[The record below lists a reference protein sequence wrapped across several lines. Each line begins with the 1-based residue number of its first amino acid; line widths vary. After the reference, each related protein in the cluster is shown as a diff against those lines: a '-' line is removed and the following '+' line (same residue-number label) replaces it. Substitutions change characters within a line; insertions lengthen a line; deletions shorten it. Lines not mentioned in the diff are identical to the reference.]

1 MKQYCKFR
9 LKIILSGIFS
19 FVFIV
24 TITQNVVANTARYN
38 YFDKAL
44 TTVQDTLK
52 PKPIDNNLLINPSIT
67 IDTITLNVSKNSFDS
82 KVEYKAQDSAVLLIK
97 NRKIYL
103 YGKTEVEYQ
112 DILLKAP
119 TLEVNNASQILTAY
133 SKKDSLGY
141 PIERVLFS
149 QGETNF
155 QSDTMQF
162 NFKTQK
168 GLTKN
173 TYTEQGEMH
182 VFGKNIKKIDNTT
195 LFVQNGLFTTC
206 NLDEPHFAFRT
217 NKMKVINGK
226 FAISGPAHPE
236 FEGVPI
242 PIYIPFGIYPLSKKR
257 HSGLLPA
264 SFARN
269 EQFGLGFEGIG
280 YYKVINDYF
289 DVTLRGNVYSYGGYS
304 FNITPSYRM
313 NYRFNG
319 MLNFSYQVTK
329 GNFKGDPDFFKNK
342 SFQINWNHTVDQK
355 ARPGTNFSANVSAGS
370 SKYNT
375 FVTNDPRRNFQNQLN
390 SSITYSK
397 TWVGKP
403 YNLTLSANHSQ
414 NNASGLVNIS
424 LPDAGFTVS
433 TLYPFQK
440 KEFAG
445 TAKWYEKL
453 GVAYNGTFRNQVSFY
468 DSLFKFNKLI
478 DTMQWGAR
486 HSIPITLSLP
496 AFGPVVVAP
505 SISYDEVWIAQKNR
519 RSWNPLLKKVDTNST
534 KGIFRDKNIS
544 FGIGL
549 NTAVFG
555 TYQFKKSRVIALRHV
570 MRPGISINYKPD
582 LSKKYFYE
590 TQVNTEGDKF
600 RFSEYEGSL
609 MGSFSEGEYGGVAFT
624 LDNNLEMKL
633 RSKKDTGDAAIKKI
647 SLIDGFGM
655 NGGYNLIA
663 DSFNLSNFS
672 LYMRSNLFE
681 KINITASANLDPYQT
696 NSRGFRVDKY
706 AWQDGKFKLGTITN
720 GSISMSTDFR
730 SKPKDPKKEEAKK
743 KQMEDQLN
751 DPALARDQQQL
762 MDYMR
767 RNPGEFVDFNIP
779 WSISLSYSLN
789 FVRQFKS
796 DYSGFETNINSNIN
810 FNSTFSLAPKW
821 NFSTNGAFDFNTK
834 KLQTFQMSIN
844 REMHCWQMS
853 IGVTPIGLSRS
864 FNISISPKASILR
877 DMKINRSRTFSN
889 F

>member
-52 PKPIDNNLLINPSIT
+52 PKPIDSLLINPSIT

-119 TLEVNNASQILTAY
+119 TLEVNNTSQILTAY

-141 PIERVLFS
+141 PVERVLFS
-149 QGETNF
+149 QGETSF
-155 QSDTMQF
+155 QSDTIQF

-182 VFGKNIKKIDNTT
+182 VFGKNIKKIDSITM
-195 LFVQNGLFTTC
+195 FVQNGVFTTC

-304 FNITPSYRM
+304 FNITPSYRV
-313 NYRFNG
+313 NYRFDG
-319 MLNFSYQVTK
+319 RLNFSYQVTK

-342 SFQINWNHTVDQK
+342 SFQINWNHAVDQK

-375 FVTNDPRRNFQNQLN
+375 FVTNDPNRNFQNQLN
-390 SSITYSK
+390 SSIAYSK

-403 YNLTLSANHSQ
+403 YNLTLSATHSQ
-414 NNASGLVNIS
+414 NNNSGLVNIS
-424 LPDAGFTVS
+424 LPDAAFTIS

-440 KEFAG
+440 KELAG
-445 TAKWYEKL
+445 TPKWYEKL
-453 GVAYNGTFRNQVSFY
+453 GIAYNGTFNNQVSFY
-468 DSLFKFNKLI
+468 DSLFKFRDLTDNLK
-478 DTMQWGAR
+478 WGAR
-486 HSIPITLSLP
+486 HFIPITLSLP
-496 AFGPVVVAP
+496 AFGPFIVSPNV
-505 SISYDEVWIAQKNR
+505 SYNEVWIDQKNR
-519 RSWNPLLKKVDTNST
+519 RSWNPLLNKVDDSIT

-544 FGIGL
+544 FGIGI

-555 TYQFKKSRVIALRHV
+555 TYQFKKSRIIALRHV
-570 MRPGISINYKPD
+570 LRPFISANFKPD

-590 TQVNTEGDKF
+590 TQVNTMGDKV
-600 RFSEYEGSL
+600 RFSELENQGSS
-609 MGSFSEGEYGGVAFT
+609 MQQGVFGGVSFGI
-624 LDNNLEMKL
+624 DNNLEMKW
-633 RSKKDTGDAAIKKI
+633 RSKKDTGDLKIKKI
-647 SLIDGFGM
+647 KLIDGFGF
-655 NGGYNLIA
+655 NGAYNLMI
-663 DSFNLSNFS
+663 DSFKLSVMSLNL
-672 LYMRSNLFE
+672 RSTLFE

-720 GSISMSTDFR
+720 GSISMSTDFK

-751 DPALARDQQQL
+751 NDPSLARDQQQL

-779 WSISLSYSLN
+779 WAISISYSLN

-796 DYSGFETNINSNIN
+796 DYSGFETNINSNII
-810 FNSTFSLAPKW
+810 FNNSFSLAPKW
-821 NFSTNGAFDFNTK
+821 NFNTNGAFDFNTK
-834 KLQTFQMSIN
+834 KLQTFQMSIS

-853 IGVTPIGLSRS
+853 IGVTPIGLHRS
-864 FNISISPKASILR
+864 FNISISPKSGILQ
-877 DMKINRSRTFSN
+877 DLKINRSRTFSN